1 MSTANNDNTASSP
14 SDEDL
19 FNEPPQPE
27 DCPICFLRL
36 PTLYTGRRYKT
47 CCGKVICSGC
57 IHAPVYDNN
66 GNKVE
71 KKCPFCR
78 VPAPKTHEEVINQLK
93 KRMEVGDAEAMY
105 CLGCDYS
112 RGELGLPQNADKA
125 LELWHRAA
133 ELGHVGSYYNI
144 GSAYFHGRGVGRD
157 ETKAIHYWELAAI
170 GGDVKSRHNLGIFEI
185 KTGNTERA
193 LKHFMIAVGS
203 GHNWSLKKI
212 KQLYAKGHATKDDY
226 ANALRARQA
235 YLVEI
240 KSNQRDKAAAFSDS
254 YKYYE

>member
-78 VPAPKTHEEVINQLK
+78 APAPIQ
-93 KRMEVGDAEAMY
+93 
-105 CLGCDYS
+105 
-112 RGELGLPQNADKA
+112 QNEK
-125 LELWHRAA
+125 
-133 ELGHVGSYYNI
+133 
-144 GSAYFHGRGVGRD
+144 
-157 ETKAIHYWELAAI
+157 KAIRYWELTAI
-170 GGDVKSRHNLGIFEI
+170 GGSINARHNLGNAEFRA
-185 KTGNTERA
+185 GNFGRA
-193 LKHFMIAVGS
+193 VKHYMIAVELG
-203 GHNWSLKKI
+203 NNECLKMI
-212 KQLYAKGHATKDDY
+212 KHLYMHGGVTKDDY
-226 ANALRARQA
+226 MNALKA
-235 YLVEI
+235 Y
-240 KSNQRDKAAAFSDS
+240 QT
-254 YKYYE
+254 YYD